1 METKDEVVTIL
12 QQHPVG
18 ERQHPADREPLEQ
31 EPSRERNVRI
41 LGEVMQQV
49 SDSYAAN
56 PNAKFVAMPGAL
68 GMVQGQIDCE
78 VVTLQVFLP
87 HTPAGCDVA
96 DQIIRKATGQE
107 PPARIVHASKVGRG

>member
-1 METKDEVVTIL
+1 MELTDFPCDL
-12 QQHPVG
+12 
-18 ERQHPADREPLEQ
+18 PAEPKE
-31 EPSRERNVRI
+31 ETSHERNTRL
-41 LGEVMQQV
+41 LGDVVEQV
-49 SDSYAAN
+49 TDSYAAN